1 MRRLALARTLN
12 GRKRANSMN
21 LTTMTNF
28 MLEASC
34 YDDLAAV
41 DEMIN
46 GADLTGQVPVTGV
59 LPGKFN
65 PGLLMDEAL
74 NLRATLLR
82 GRGASL
88 ACSSGDPEV
97 GAGVWAQTLEEVSS
111 GWKAPGRERCHA

>member
-1 MRRLALARTLN
+1 MDLKKTVDPVVASATRGKTLAVVQ
-12 GRKRANSMN
+12 RK
-21 LTTMTNF
+21 
-28 MLEASC
+28 EASGC
-34 YDDLAAV
+34 DDLAAV

-46 GADLTGQVPVTGV
+46 GADLMGQVPVTGV

-74 NLRATLLR
+74 SLRATLLR

-97 GAGVWAQTLEEVSS
+97 GAGV
-111 GWKAPGRERCHA
+111 